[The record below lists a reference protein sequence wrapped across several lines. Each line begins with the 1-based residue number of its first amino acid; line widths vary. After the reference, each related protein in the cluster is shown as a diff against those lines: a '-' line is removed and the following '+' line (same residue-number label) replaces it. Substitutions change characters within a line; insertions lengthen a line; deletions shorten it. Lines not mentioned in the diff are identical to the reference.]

1 MTDIPEEVTIKV
13 RRDGPYKVT
22 GPVRL
27 IDHEERP
34 IAPPDDGPL
43 RLCRC
48 GRSSTKPFCDLS
60 HRDAGRGGTLCVHA
74 GLPEAEN
81 GEPFLPGPVFAGPLH
96 VSGEVEHGSPFY
108 ARYAHPTI
116 GHWEAALAE
125 LEGGETIVFASG
137 MAAATA
143 VLLTRLAP
151 GDAAVLP
158 SDAYYT
164 VRTLA
169 ERHLAPIGVEVRFAA
184 TDDAAVRAAL
194 PGARLVWLETP
205 SNPRLDVVDL
215 EALAAEAHAEGAL
228 VVVDN
233 TLLTPLRR
241 RALDA
246 GADIVV
252 SSDTKQLTGHSD
264 LLLGHVATRN
274 ADIAAE
280 LREWR
285 ITTGAVPG
293 PFETWLAHRSLATL
307 ALRVDRQ
314 ETTAGALAALLER
327 REDVAWS
334 RYPGAG
340 CVVSFDLE
348 SAERAR
354 AFMSALKLVADAT
367 SFGGVHSSAERR
379 ARWGGDDV
387 SEGLIRFSVGLEDE
401 DDLLADVAAALDA
414 STG

>member
-1 MTDIPEEVTIKV
+1 MSADPEQVTIKV

-34 IAPPDDGPL
+34 IEPPDDGPL

-48 GRSSTKPFCDLS
+48 GRSRTKPFCDLS
-60 HRDAGRGGTLCVHA
+60 HRGAAGGGTLCVHA
-74 GLPEAEN
+74 GLPEAQN
-81 GEPFLPGPVFAGPLH
+81 GEPFLPGPVFAAPLH
-96 VSGEVEHGSPFY
+96 VAGEVEHGSPFY
-108 ARYAHPTI
+108 ARYAHPTV

-125 LEGGETIVFASG
+125 LEAGEAVAFASG

-143 VLLTRLAP
+143 VLLTQLRP
-151 GDAAVLP
+151 GDVAVLP

-169 ERHLAPIGVEVRFAA
+169 EQHLAPIGVEVRYAA

-194 PGARLVWLETP
+194 PGATLVWLETP
-205 SNPRLDVVDL
+205 SNPMLDIVDL
-215 EALAAEAHAEGAL
+215 EALAAEAHAGGAL

-246 GADIVV
+246 GADVV
-252 SSDTKQLTGHSD
+252 VASDTKQLTGHSD
-264 LLLGHVATRN
+264 LLLGHVATRD
-274 ADIAAE
+274 ADLAAA

-307 ALRVDRQ
+307 AVRVDRQ
-314 ETTAGALAALLER
+314 EATAAALAALLAA
-327 REDVAWS
+327 REDVPWS
-334 RYPGAG
+334 RWPGAG
-340 CVVSFDLE
+340 CVVSFDLGT
-348 SAERAR
+348 ADRAR
-354 AFMSALKLVADAT
+354 AFLTALRLVADAT

-379 ARWGGDDV
+379 ARWGGDAV
-387 SEGLIRFSVGLEDE
+387 SEGLVRFSVGLEDE
-401 DDLLADVAAALDA
+401 RDLLADVEQALDA
-414 STG
+414 S